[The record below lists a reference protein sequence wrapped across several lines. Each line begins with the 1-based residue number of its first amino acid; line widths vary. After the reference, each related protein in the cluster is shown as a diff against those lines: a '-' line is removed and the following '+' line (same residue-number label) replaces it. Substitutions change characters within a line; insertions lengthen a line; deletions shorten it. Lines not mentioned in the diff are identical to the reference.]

1 MSEIDET
8 LKRIHSSHKGVIG
21 VIVVDSE
28 GVIIKTTLNES
39 NEINQS
45 YGLTIAQIVERAK
58 RALLE
63 NDELTF
69 IKIKTKKHEFIVVPD
84 KDYMLITLINPHES
98 NA

>member
-1 MSEIDET
+1 M
-8 LKRIHSSHKGVIG
+8 IG

-39 NEINQS
+39 NETNQS

-63 NDELTF
+63 NDELSF
-69 IKIKTKKHEFIVVPD
+69 IKIKTKKHEFIVVPG
-84 KDYMLITLINPHES
+84 IQTLIIFFEKLIRYLS
-98 NA
+98 